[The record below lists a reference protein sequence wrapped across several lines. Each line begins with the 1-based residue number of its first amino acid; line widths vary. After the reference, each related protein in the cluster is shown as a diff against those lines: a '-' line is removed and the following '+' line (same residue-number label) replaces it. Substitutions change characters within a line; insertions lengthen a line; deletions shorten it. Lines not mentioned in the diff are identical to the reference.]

1 MTIRTLIVDDE
12 PVARRGIRN
21 QLRGADDIE
30 VVAECGHGAA
40 AVEAISDLEPDL
52 VFLDVQMPE
61 MDGFDVVA
69 TVGAERMPAVI
80 FVTAFD
86 QFAVRAFDVH
96 AIDYVLKPINRE
108 RFLRALERARQR
120 LARPPDDVAERVIAA
135 LADLGRTVPSRNSRR
150 LAIKQDGRVILV
162 DLQDVVRIEAAG
174 NYVEIHAAGK
184 AHLMRETLAHI
195 EARLDPARFVRVSR
209 SSIVSVDRVRELRPM
224 FNGDFVLLL
233 QDGSEVSGSRRFR
246 HRLEPLLN
254 S

>member
-1 MTIRTLIVDDE
+1 
-12 PVARRGIRN
+12 
-21 QLRGADDIE
+21 
-30 VVAECGHGAA
+30 
-40 AVEAISDLEPDL
+40 
-52 VFLDVQMPE
+52 
-61 MDGFDVVA
+61 
-69 TVGAERMPAVI
+69 
-80 FVTAFD
+80 
-86 QFAVRAFDVH
+86 
-96 AIDYVLKPINRE
+96 
-108 RFLRALERARQR
+108 
-120 LARPPDDVAERVIAA
+120 VAERVIAA
-135 LADLGRTVPSRNSRR
+135 LADLGRTVPSRYSRR

-162 DLQDVVRIEAAG
+162 DARDVVRIEAAG